1 MQHIRVK
8 YSKEKE
14 LQFIGH
20 LDLVRVFERAVRRSS
35 LPIAYSQGFNPK
47 MRISYGTPLPLGIT
61 SDAEYADFEIDGWI
75 KPDILKDELNSKLPP
90 GLKILET
97 KIIGPKEGSLM
108 ASAQAVEYL
117 ATFTD
122 NTSNVENKIKE
133 IIASEKIV
141 VKRKRKEK
149 IKEIDIRPMIIELS
163 LDDGR
168 LRMLVQSNSQGTAK
182 PNEILSVL
190 GIEEARVKRTR
201 QFVKDH
207 DKLKPM

>member
-1 MQHIRVK
+1 MQHIRIK
-8 YSKEKE
+8 YLKGEE
-14 LQFIGH
+14 LKFIGH
-20 LDLVRVFERAVRRSS
+20 LDLMRVFERAVRRGS

-75 KPDILKDELNSKLPP
+75 KPDILKEELNSKLHP
-90 GLKILET
+90 GLKILEA

-133 IIASEKIV
+133 IIASEKVI

-149 IKEIDIRPMIIELS
+149 IKEIDIRPMIIELT
-163 LDDGR
+163 LDGKI

-182 PNEILSVL
+182 PNEVLSVL
-190 GIEEARVKRTR
+190 GIDGARVKRTR
-201 QFVKDH
+201 QFVKE
-207 DKLKPM
+207 KGTLSPL